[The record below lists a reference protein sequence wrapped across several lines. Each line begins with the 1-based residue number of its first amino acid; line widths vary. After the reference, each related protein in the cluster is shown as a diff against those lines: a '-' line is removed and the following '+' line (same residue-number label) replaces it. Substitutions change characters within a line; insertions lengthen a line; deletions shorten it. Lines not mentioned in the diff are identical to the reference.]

1 MFKSLILI
9 IVLSL
14 ISLSCKNANGFDMT
28 SNVSKSEFVELSSI
42 NQFIGYGIPN
52 VNSLDISIL
61 DFGIKYEARGYGKN
75 SASCEI
81 LIMKCGNQNIIR
93 TIEMSRSKS
102 FSKIFTHKVSER
114 ILEISELD
122 QILERFK
129 DCEELPNNISVENP
143 CLHDTYFNIQIRNK
157 ESYWMTKWCS
167 NHTYKYSNEYADYKK
182 LIQNF
187 ENLLLDMGNV
197 SPTKKMVVIDDI
209 PNNDSLRIKA
219 FPTYGLRVLN
229 AKYEFDN
236 TSILP
241 DRDGVGEI
249 TLHPKDTLNLKNR
262 LKVYE
267 IRKDRSIHEILDE

>member
-1 MFKSLILI
+1 MK
-9 IVLSL
+9 
-14 ISLSCKNANGFDMT
+14 
-28 SNVSKSEFVELSSI
+28 SNVSKSEFVELSSRNKI
-42 NQFIGYGIPN
+42 ISYGIPN
-52 VNSLDISIL
+52 VNSLDISVI

-102 FSKIFTHKVSER
+102 FSKIFTHKISER
-114 ILEISELD
+114 ILEKSELD
-122 QILERFK
+122 QILDRFK

-143 CLHDTYFNIQIRNK
+143 CMHDTYFNIQIRNK

-182 LIQNF
+182 KIQNF
-187 ENLLLDMGNV
+187 ENLLLNMGNV
-197 SPTKKMVVIDDI
+197 SPTKKMIVIDDI
-209 PNNDSLRIKA
+209 PNNDSLRIQA
-219 FPTYGLRVLN
+219 FPTYGIRILN

-236 TSILP
+236 TSIQT
-241 DRDGVGEI
+241 DQDGIGEI
-249 TLHPKDTLNLKNR
+249 ILHPRDTLNLKNR
-262 LKVYE
+262 LRVYE